1 MSQDDTKYFD
11 GEFVSYKEGPGGL
24 PAVVIHNAFGEAT
37 ISLLGANVIDWTP
50 KDSEAVIWLSE
61 EATFEQG
68 KSIRGGVPICWP
80 WFGAHESNADFPGHG
95 FARAELWKFD
105 DMETNA
111 FGETRVSFVLP
122 LTAENKTQWPFETEL
137 NYHVILGKT
146 LQLKLV
152 TSNAG
157 SEPVTITQALHTY
170 FSVSDVGQVTVS
182 GLEDKYYLDKVAQF
196 EKKQQ
201 QGVIG
206 INHEVDR
213 IYLDTTDECVIED
226 PAFNSAISI
235 TKTGSNS
242 TVVWNPGEII
252 GGAMSG
258 VGKVAFKKF
267 LCVESCNAAD
277 DIVTIEPGEEHEL
290 SVKYEVKKI

>member
-1 MSQDDTKYFD
+1 MSQDEKYF
-11 GEFVSYKEGPGGL
+11 EAVFVSYKEGPGGL
-24 PAVVIHNAFGEAT
+24 PAIFIHNTFGEAT

-50 KDSEAVIWLSE
+50 KDSESIIWLSSD
-61 EATFEQG
+61 ATFEQG

-95 FARAELWKFD
+95 FARTELWKFD

-122 LTAENKTQWPFETEL
+122 MTPENKTQWPFETEL
-137 NYHVILGKT
+137 HYHVTLGKT
-146 LQLKLV
+146 LGLKLV
-152 TSNAG
+152 THNTG
-157 SEPVTITQALHTY
+157 KEPITITQALHTY
-170 FSVSDVGQVTVS
+170 FSVSDVSQVTVS

-226 PAFNSAISI
+226 PAFNTAISI

-267 LCVESCNAAD
+267 LCVESSNAAD

-290 SVKYEVKKI
+290 AVKYEVKNI